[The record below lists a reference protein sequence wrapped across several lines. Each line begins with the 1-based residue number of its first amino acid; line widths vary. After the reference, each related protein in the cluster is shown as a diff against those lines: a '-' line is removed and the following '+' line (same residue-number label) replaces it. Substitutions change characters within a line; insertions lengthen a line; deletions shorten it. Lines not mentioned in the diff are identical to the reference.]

1 MVKSLLTAVMLLAL
15 VGVALP
21 LFLAGQAS
29 KDQAPA
35 LGDPQQYKRTMLER
49 MRRAEPTYRG
59 DNDMRLKWEWYDGM
73 SRSYLFEKNAI
84 VEEASTGQPH
94 MLRPQWVLR
103 NVKVSFQEIFQ
114 LSARDDEKLIPIL
127 SYMEMLSNAP
137 SATFEGLTLYGKEG
151 EVKGTITRKYTVSTM
166 DYPVTWA
173 NAGVL
178 RRGYFV
184 FVDALEYKDPKSGKL
199 EIARGNAYDAVNL
212 RWKDI
217 KNRNADDMS
226 EEKAAEDRRLLR
238 EAYAKSL
245 KDSVPER

>member
-1 MVKSLLTAVMLLAL
+1 
-15 VGVALP
+15 
-21 LFLAGQAS
+21 
-29 KDQAPA
+29 
-35 LGDPQQYKRTMLER
+35 
-49 MRRAEPTYRG
+49 
-59 DNDMRLKWEWYDGM
+59 
-73 SRSYLFEKNAI
+73 
-84 VEEASTGQPH
+84 